1 MNNFEIR
8 YNKLLIIDLSYF
20 IHRALHVKQIFDLR
34 GPDGQRSG
42 AVFQVLRMINRE
54 MTLNPGYFPVC
65 CSDAGLSQRR
75 VKADPS
81 YKHADERNTDLETL
95 TEEEADND
103 YLTQYR
109 KQRNMLI
116 ETMSYA
122 GIPTLRFT
130 QWEGDDLQYILT
142 KISDRSRILTD
153 DKDLLQLVSDNTD
166 VRRPMADEL
175 VTKKSLLESYNYN
188 DVYEFVMNKAII
200 GDGSDNIP
208 GSCKGVGA
216 GTSINLIRLIEILNN
231 RNIGF
236 DVLNQSNSDM
246 IKELCKENG
255 LKYRKAM
262 LDFDVNRYNTNI
274 ELVDLN
280 LVEVNDDILQ
290 SIYSTIDN
298 CRNNVNYFTFVK
310 KLNQLGIREVPAD
323 ELISNVS
330 ERFSALKKGSK

>member
-1 MNNFEIR
+1 
-8 YNKLLIIDLSYF
+8 
-20 IHRALHVKQIFDLR
+20 
-34 GPDGQRSG
+34 
-42 AVFQVLRMINRE
+42 
-54 MTLNPGYFPVC
+54 
-65 CSDAGLSQRR
+65 
-75 VKADPS
+75 
-81 YKHADERNTDLETL
+81 
-95 TEEEADND
+95 
-103 YLTQYR
+103 
-109 KQRNMLI
+109 MLI
-116 ETMSYA
+116 EVMSYA

-142 KISDRSRILTD
+142 KISSRSRILTD
-153 DKDLLQLVSDNTD
+153 DKDLLQLVSDDTD

-175 VTKKSLLESYNYN
+175 VTKNSLLESHNYT

-216 GTSINLIRLIEILNN
+216 GTSINLIRLIEIFKEQG
-231 RNIGF
+231 IDF
-236 DVLNQSNSDM
+236 SVLNESNSDK
-246 IKELCKENG
+246 IKEICKDNG

-298 CRNNVNYFTFVK
+298 CRNTVNYFTFVK
-310 KLNQLGIREVPAD
+310 KLNQLGIREISAD
-323 ELISNVS
+323 ELINNVS
-330 ERFSALKKGSK
+330 ERFSVLKKGNN